1 MRCFLCLETPPT
13 IRLCGTTLL
22 ITQIHVSK
30 YREYSLSFVKEY
42 QFVFV
47 CIASLAAYCFTQQLS
62 RKLSVA
68 SFCISF
74 GTVSNNYRLL
84 SSNVTWRT
92 EKLPKPLKHWK
103 INKIKSTCVI
113 FWTFYE
119 HIAQYGY
126 EQLTIVIVLSLITS

>member
-22 ITQIHVSK
+22 ITPIHVSK

-42 QFVFV
+42 QYVFV
-47 CIASLAAYCFTQQLS
+47 CIASLAAYCSLP
-62 RKLSVA
+62 
-68 SFCISF
+68 
-74 GTVSNNYRLL
+74 SNWVENCRSHHFAYRLVPFETIIVCYL
-84 SSNVTWRT
+84 RMWRT